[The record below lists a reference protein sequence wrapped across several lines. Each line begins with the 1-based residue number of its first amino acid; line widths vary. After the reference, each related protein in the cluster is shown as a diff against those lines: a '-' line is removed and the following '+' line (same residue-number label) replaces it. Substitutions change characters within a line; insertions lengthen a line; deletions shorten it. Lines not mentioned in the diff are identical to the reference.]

1 MAIPGI
7 QEIQTLATK
16 YSKAQLQ
23 QMAQRGLIDPTKAV
37 MAGMMIDRI
46 QKQNMQP
53 PQQTVADEVL
63 GANVLRDRFGNV
75 VRSGSGQAIRTGVE
89 RDRFGNVIRPDEK
102 QSVGM
107 TALPSGLPEEMAGGG
122 IVAFADG
129 GDIYDYADGG
139 VVGYAKGDLIN
150 AADTVR
156 RSGMSPEQL
165 AQMFASAGPS
175 APVDSSAPVASP
187 AAPSG
192 MQSLALPK
200 EAGMGNIR
208 LKDFPTR
215 PEPTLKSEF
224 DLLREAQQQAGL
236 DDAAM
241 FRQMR
246 EEEKTRREEL
256 KGRKD
261 QAFGNALIMAG
272 FGLLGARKGEEYE
285 VLSTVGRQGVMQ
297 YGAALKD
304 IRETENDI
312 RKAERQLTLAEN
324 QLKRDQSAKAQ
335 DRYEAKLKEMKETEI
350 KSYEQYNKTLID
362 LTKLNMDVW
371 KVSEEK
377 AYRMAIAQLESK
389 TRLDVE
395 KLQQSGAFARAGM
408 GETTTMANQV
418 LADLRKTNPNAT
430 FADAV
435 AIVKGGAGASAASLA
450 DKAYDNVM
458 KRIDKDY
465 KFAAEISKDPSALQR
480 AVDEE
485 TKRLQGG
492 GVRPSTTGASS
503 YQLSPEAQKALQQYG
518 GK

>member
-7 QEIQTLATK
+7 QEIQKLATS
-16 YSKAQLQ
+16 YSKAQLK

-53 PQQTVADEVL
+53 PPQTVADEVL
-63 GANVLRDRFGNV
+63 GAPPAP
-75 VRSGSGQAIRTGVE
+75 QAMPQQAGV
-89 RDRFGNVIRPDEK
+89 
-102 QSVGM
+102 
-107 TALPSGLPEEMAGGG
+107 TAIPSGLPTEMAGGG

-156 RSGMSPEQL
+156 RSGMTPDQL
-165 AQMFASAGPS
+165 AQMFASAGPG
-175 APVDSSAPVASP
+175 APADSGALAAQP
-187 AAPSG
+187 AQSG
-192 MQSLALPK
+192 VQNLAFPK
-200 EAGMGNIR
+200 EAGMGGVKLR
-208 LKDFPTR
+208 DYPTR

-224 DLLREAQQQAGL
+224 DLLREAQREAGL

-335 DRYEAKLKEMKETEI
+335 DRYEAKLKELRDIEI
-350 KSYEQYNKTLID
+350 KSVDQYNKTLID

-395 KLQQSGAFARAGM
+395 KLQFARAGM
-408 GETTTMANQV
+408 GETTTLANQV

-430 FADAV
+430 LADALAV
-435 AIVKGGAGASAASLA
+435 VKGSGKTNQLQLIESYADDYNKLDILQRKDFENRGITNEEDYIKYRIGLGSKYSGGTQFTSPPSAAVEYLKKNPALAADFDAKYGAGAAARVLGT
-450 DKAYDNVM
+450 
-458 KRIDKDY
+458 R
-465 KFAAEISKDPSALQR
+465 
-480 AVDEE
+480 
-485 TKRLQGG
+485 
-492 GVRPSTTGASS
+492 
-503 YQLSPEAQKALQQYG
+503 
-518 GK
+518 

>member
-7 QEIQTLATK
+7 QEIQKLATS

-75 VRSGSGQAIRTGVE
+75 VRSGSGQAVRTGVE
-89 RDRFGNVIRPDEK
+89 QDRFGNVIRPSEK
-102 QSVGM
+102 QSAGV

-156 RSGMSPEQL
+156 RSGMTPDQL
-165 AQMFASAGPS
+165 AQMFASAGPG
-175 APVDSSAPVASP
+175 APADSGAP
-187 AAPSG
+187 AAQPAQSG
-192 MQSLALPK
+192 VQNLAFPK
-200 EAGMGNIR
+200 EAGMGGVKLR
-208 LKDFPTR
+208 DYPTR

-224 DLLREAQQQAGL
+224 DLLREAQREAGL

-324 QLKRDQSAKAQ
+324 QLRRDQSSKAQ
-335 DRYEAKLKEMKETEI
+335 DRYDTKLKELRDIEI
-350 KSYEQYNKTLID
+350 KSVDQYNKTLID
-362 LTKLNMDVW
+362 LTKLNMDVL

-435 AIVKGGAGASAASLA
+435 AIVKGGAGVSAASLA

-458 KRIDKDY
+458 KRLDKDY
-465 KFAAEISKDPSALQR
+465 KLAAEISKDPSALQR

-492 GVRPSTTGASS
+492 GVRPSTTGAPAGVKF
-503 YQLSPEAQKALQQYG
+503 LGFEK
-518 GK
+518 

>member
-1 MAIPGI
+1 
-7 QEIQTLATK
+7 
-16 YSKAQLQ
+16 
-23 QMAQRGLIDPTKAV
+23 MAQRGLIDPTKAV

-165 AQMFASAGPS
+165 AQMFASAGPG
-175 APVDSSAPVASP
+175 APADSGAPVASP

-224 DLLREAQQQAGL
+224 DLLREAQKQAGL

-241 FRQMR
+241 FREMR
-246 EEEKTRREEL
+246 EEEKARREEL

-435 AIVKGGAGASAASLA
+435 AIVKGGGGVSAASLA
-450 DKAYDNVM
+450 DKAADNVS
-458 KRIDKDY
+458 KRAQVDMN
-465 KFAAEISKDPSALQR
+465 FAMSLRDPYAYAK
-480 AVDEE
+480 AVEDE
-485 TKRLQGG
+485 TRRLQGQAG
-492 GVRPSTTGASS
+492 RPSTTGASS

>member
-7 QEIQTLATK
+7 QEIQKLATS
-16 YSKAQLQ
+16 YSKAQLR

-53 PQQTVADEVL
+53 PPQTVADEVL
-63 GANVLRDRFGNV
+63 GAPPAP
-75 VRSGSGQAIRTGVE
+75 QAMPQMPQQAGV
-89 RDRFGNVIRPDEK
+89 
-102 QSVGM
+102 
-107 TALPSGLPEEMAGGG
+107 TAIPSGLPAEMAGGG

-165 AQMFASAGPS
+165 AQMFASSGPS

-215 PEPTLKSEF
+215 PEPSLKSEF

-241 FRQMR
+241 FREMR
-246 EEEKTRREEL
+246 EEEKARREEL

-335 DRYEAKLKEMKETEI
+335 DRYDTKLKELRDIEI
-350 KSYEQYNKTLID
+350 KSVDQYNKTVGD
-362 LTKLNMDVW
+362 LAKLNMDVF
-371 KVSEEK
+371 KLNEEK
-377 AYRMAIAQLESK
+377 AYRMAIAQLEANVRLK
-389 TRLDVE
+389 TAEIGAYAPSEAERAMAKADALRKAGKEEEAKAYEDRYRSFKGLDVR
-395 KLQQSGAFARAGM
+395 SGAVTDKELQDAYEKRLEALYGDKKKAFLAEFPTWREFAARERGQSSA
-408 GETTTMANQV
+408 
-418 LADLRKTNPNAT
+418 
-430 FADAV
+430 
-435 AIVKGGAGASAASLA
+435 GAGAASSA
-450 DKAYDNVM
+450 N
-458 KRIDKDY
+458 
-465 KFAAEISKDPSALQR
+465 
-480 AVDEE
+480 
-485 TKRLQGG
+485 
-492 GVRPSTTGASS
+492 RPSLSS
-503 YQLSPEAQKALQQYG
+503 FDKP
-518 GK
+518 

>member
-16 YSKAQLQ
+16 YSKTQLQ

-46 QKQNMQP
+46 QQQNMQP

-63 GANVLRDRFGNV
+63 GVNVLRDRFGNV
-75 VRSGSGQAIRTGVE
+75 VRSGSGQAVRTGVE
-89 RDRFGNVIRPDEK
+89 QDRFGNVIRPTEK
-102 QSVGM
+102 QSAGV

-122 IVAFADG
+122 LVAFAEG
-129 GDIYDYADGG
+129 GD
-139 VVGYAKGDLIN
+139 VPGYAKGDLIG

-156 RSGMSPEQL
+156 RSGMTPDQL
-165 AQMFASAGPS
+165 AQMFASAGPG
-175 APVDSSAPVASP
+175 APADSGAPAVQP
-187 AAPSG
+187 AQSG
-192 MQSLALPK
+192 IQNLAFPK
-200 EAGMGNIR
+200 EAGMGGVKLR
-208 LKDFPTR
+208 DYPTR
-215 PEPTLKSEF
+215 PEPSLKSEF
-224 DLLREAQQQAGL
+224 DLLREAQKEAGL

-272 FGLLGARKGEEYE
+272 FGLLGARKGEEFE

-324 QLKRDQSAKAQ
+324 QLKRDQSSKAQ
-335 DRYEAKLKEMKETEI
+335 DRYDTKLKELRDIEI
-350 KSYEQYNKTLID
+350 KSVDQYNKTVGD

-371 KVSEEK
+371 KVNEEK
-377 AYRMAIAQLESK
+377 AYRMAIAQLESQ

-408 GETTTMANQV
+408 GETSTLAKEV

-430 FADAV
+430 LADAV
-435 AIVKGGAGASAASLA
+435 AIVKGGGGVSAASLA
-450 DKAYDNVM
+450 DKAADNVS
-458 KRIDKDY
+458 KRAQVDMN
-465 KFAAEISKDPSALQR
+465 FAMSLRDPNAYAK
-480 AVDEE
+480 AVEEE
-485 TKRLQGG
+485 TRRLQGQAG
-492 GVRPSTTGASS
+492 RPSTTGASA

>member
-1 MAIPGI
+1 MAYSLDKKEVPDIS
-7 QEIQTLATK
+7 EIRALAVK
-16 YSKAQLQ
+16 YSKDQLRRLAR
-23 QMAQRGLIDPTKAV
+23 MNLVDPGDAV

-46 QKQNMQP
+46 RAQNMQP
-53 PQQTVADEVL
+53 PMQTVADDALGINAKPEVMPQ
-63 GANVLRDRFGNV
+63 
-75 VRSGSGQAIRTGVE
+75 QAMPQQAGV
-89 RDRFGNVIRPDEK
+89 
-102 QSVGM
+102 
-107 TALPSGLPEEMAGGG
+107 TALPSGLPAEMAGGG

-139 VVGYAKGDLIN
+139 IVGYAKGDLIN

-165 AQMFASAGPS
+165 AQMFASTGPG
-175 APVDSSAPVASP
+175 AP
-187 AAPSG
+187 AAPAAPPETPSG
-192 MQSLALPK
+192 MQSLTLPK

-224 DLLREAQQQAGL
+224 DLLREAQKQAGL

-241 FRQMR
+241 FREMR
-246 EEEKTRREEL
+246 EEEKARREEL
-256 KGRKD
+256 RGRKD

-395 KLQQSGAFARAGM
+395 KLQQSGAFTRAGM

-458 KRIDKDY
+458 KRLDKDY
-465 KFAAEISKDPSALQR
+465 KLAAEISKDPSALQR

-492 GVRPSTTGASS
+492 GVRPSTTGAPAGVKF
-503 YQLSPEAQKALQQYG
+503 LGFEK
-518 GK
+518 

>member
-7 QEIQTLATK
+7 QEIQKLATS
-16 YSKAQLQ
+16 YSKAQLR

-53 PQQTVADEVL
+53 PPQTVADEVL
-63 GANVLRDRFGNV
+63 GAPPAP
-75 VRSGSGQAIRTGVE
+75 QAMPQMPQQAGV
-89 RDRFGNVIRPDEK
+89 
-102 QSVGM
+102 
-107 TALPSGLPEEMAGGG
+107 TAIPSGLPAEMAGGG

-139 VVGYAKGDLIN
+139 IVGYAKGDLIN

-165 AQMFASAGPS
+165 AQMFASAGPGAS
-175 APVDSSAPVASP
+175 ADSGAP
-187 AAPSG
+187 AAQPAQSG
-192 MQSLALPK
+192 VQNLAFPK
-200 EAGMGNIR
+200 EAGMGGVKLR
-208 LKDFPTR
+208 DYPTR

-224 DLLREAQQQAGL
+224 DLLREAQREAGL

-324 QLKRDQSAKAQ
+324 QLKRDQSSKAQ
-335 DRYEAKLKEMKETEI
+335 DRYDTKLKELRDIEI
-350 KSYEQYNKTLID
+350 KSVDQYNKTVGD
-362 LTKLNMDVW
+362 LAKLNMEVF
-371 KVSEEK
+371 KLTEEK
-377 AYRMAIAQLESK
+377 AYRMAIAQLEANVRLK
-389 TRLDVE
+389 TAEIGAYAPSEAERVMAKADTLRKAGKEEEAKAYEDRYRVLKGGDV
-395 KLQQSGAFARAGM
+395 RAGLVTDK
-408 GETTTMANQV
+408 EYQDAYEAR
-418 LADLRKTNPNAT
+418 LKDLLGKKAREEFLSKYPTWRE
-430 FADAV
+430 FAAEQRGQSS
-435 AIVKGGAGASAASLA
+435 AGAGAASSA
-450 DKAYDNVM
+450 N
-458 KRIDKDY
+458 
-465 KFAAEISKDPSALQR
+465 
-480 AVDEE
+480 
-485 TKRLQGG
+485 
-492 GVRPSTTGASS
+492 RPSLSS
-503 YQLSPEAQKALQQYG
+503 FDKP
-518 GK
+518 

>member
-7 QEIQTLATK
+7 QEIQSLATK
-16 YSKAQLQ
+16 YSKTQLQ

-46 QKQNMQP
+46 QKQNMQM

-63 GANVLRDRFGNV
+63 GQPAPQ
-75 VRSGSGQAIRTGVE
+75 QAM
-89 RDRFGNVIRPDEK
+89 P
-102 QSVGM
+102 QQASAGM

-122 IVAFADG
+122 LVAFAEG
-129 GDIYDYADGG
+129 GDVPGYADGELVSASDTLRRG
-139 VVGYAKGDLIN
+139 LASLPEAMPQEEPPARPAQSDLQ
-150 AADTVR
+150 
-156 RSGMSPEQL
+156 GL
-165 AQMFASAGPS
+165 AF
-175 APVDSSAPVASP
+175 
-187 AAPSG
+187 
-192 MQSLALPK
+192 PK
-200 EAGMGNIR
+200 EAGMGGVR
-208 LKDFPTR
+208 LRDYPTR
-215 PEPTLKSEF
+215 PEPSLKGEF
-224 DLLREAQQQAGL
+224 DLLREAQKQAGL

-272 FGLLGARKGEEYE
+272 FGLLGARQGEEFE

-324 QLKRDQSAKAQ
+324 QLKRDQSSKAQ
-335 DRYEAKLKEMKETEI
+335 DRYDAKLKELRDIEI
-350 KSYEQYNKTLID
+350 KSVDQYNKTVGD

-371 KVSEEK
+371 KVNEEK
-377 AYRMAIAQLESK
+377 AYRMAIAQLESQ

-408 GETTTMANQV
+408 GETSQLAERV
-418 LADLRKTNPNAT
+418 LADMRKTNPNAT
-430 FADAV
+430 LAEAV
-435 AIVKGGAGASAASLA
+435 GVVKGGPSVNAATLA
-450 DKAYDNVM
+450 DKAADN
-458 KRIDKDY
+458 
-465 KFAAEISKDPSALQR
+465 ISKRAQVDMNFAMSLRDPNAYKA
-480 AVDEE
+480 AVEEE
-485 TKRLQGG
+485 TRRLQGQIG
-492 GVRPSTTGASS
+492 RPSTTGASA